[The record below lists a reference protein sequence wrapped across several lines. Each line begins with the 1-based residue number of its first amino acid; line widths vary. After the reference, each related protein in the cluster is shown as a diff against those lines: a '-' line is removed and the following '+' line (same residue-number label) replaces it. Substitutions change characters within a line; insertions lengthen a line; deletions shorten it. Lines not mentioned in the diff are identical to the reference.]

1 MAEELI
7 AKNKKAYF
15 QYEILEEYEAG
26 LVLIGTEV
34 KSLREHKVNLKE
46 SFAKFIGGELW
57 LEGCHISPYSHGNR
71 SNHDPLRRRKLL
83 LHNRELRKLL
93 GKTTEKG
100 LTIVPLA
107 MYFKRGKAKVRI
119 GLARGKKLHDKRETA
134 RRKQIEKEVK
144 AELKRRHQ

>member
-1 MAEELI
+1 MTEALI

-15 QYEILEEYEAG
+15 EYEIIEEYEAG
-26 LVLIGTEV
+26 LVLQGTEV
-34 KSLREHKVNLKE
+34 KALREHKVNLKE
-46 SFAKFIGGELW
+46 SYARFIDGELW

-83 LHNRELRKLL
+83 LHGRELKKLL

-100 LTIVPLA
+100 LTIVPLS
-107 MYFKRGKAKVRI
+107 MYFKQGRAKVRI

-134 RRKQIEKEVK
+134 RRKQIEKEVQT
-144 AELKRRHQ
+144 ELKRRRQ